1 MIVIL
6 VGPPGAG
13 KGTQCKK
20 LVEQFDMKHLSSGDI
35 FRSEIAGKTELGQK
49 AKQHI
54 DKGELVPDQ
63 LVIGMMIS
71 AVKDADYNCILDG
84 FPRTLPQAEQL
95 DIALDKENT
104 KINAVIELAVN
115 DETVVKRIS
124 KRRVCPE
131 CGAVYHLETMP
142 PKKDGICDE
151 CGSKIIQRDDDKRE
165 VVLERLETY
174 HKMTEPIISHYKE
187 STAEY
192 IEIDGSQQPKAI
204 TDDIVKRLKEV

>member
-35 FRSEIAGKTELGQK
+35 FRSEIAGKTDLGQK

-54 DKGELVPDQ
+54 DKGELVPDE
-63 LVIGMMIS
+63 LVIDMMIS
-71 AVKDADYNCILDG
+71 AVKNADYNCILDG

-95 DIALDKENT
+95 DKALEKENT
-104 KINAVIELAVN
+104 KIDAVIELAVN
-115 DETVVKRIS
+115 DETVVQRIS
-124 KRRVCPE
+124 KRRVCPD

-142 PKKDGICDE
+142 PMQDGICDK

-174 HKMTEPIISHYKE
+174 HKMTEPIISHYKDA
-187 STAEY
+187 SAAY
-192 IEIDGSQQPKAI
+192 IEIDGSQRPEAI
-204 TDDIVKRLKEV
+204 TNDIAQRLKEA